1 MRFSVH
7 LPTDRVSLGDDFV
20 SGEGVATVAR
30 NAEDAGFDACYVTD
44 HPFPSDRWLADGGHH
59 ALDPWVALSFAAAA
73 TTRLRVQT
81 HIAVLPYRNPFI
93 TASAVASLDV
103 LSGGRLIVG
112 VAAGYLRGE
121 FRALGAD
128 FEGRNERSDE
138 ALVAIKRALTE
149 EGVVAE
155 GPGWKARGNT
165 LLPHP
170 IQRPHPPFWVG
181 GNSRRAIRRAVDLGD
196 GWVPFPTPG
205 IRPSAVRT
213 ASMESL
219 EDLAERIG
227 YLRDYAKEVGR
238 TAPLDICFMPF
249 GFSMHDMRDMDATRF
264 GAVVEELAEMGVTW
278 LTVGLPGRGRDEYCE
293 SIRRFGEEVLAKLA

>member
-1 MRFSVH
+1 MRFSIH
-7 LPTDRVSLGDDFV
+7 LPTDRVDLGEEFV
-20 SGEGVATVAR
+20 SGSGVAEVAR
-30 NAEDAGFDACYVTD
+30 CAEDSGFDACYVTD

-73 TTRLRVQT
+73 TTRLYVQT
-81 HIAVLPYRNPFI
+81 HIAVLPYRNPFL

-155 GPGWKARGNT
+155 GPGWEARGNT

-205 IRPSAVRT
+205 IQPSAVRT
-213 ASMESL
+213 AAMENL
-219 EDLAERIG
+219 EDLTERIA
-227 YLRDYAKEVGR
+227 YLRDYAKQVGR
-238 TAPLDICFMPF
+238 SEPLDICFMPF
-249 GFSMHDMRDMDATRF
+249 GFSMHDLKEVDAERF
-264 GAVVEELAEMGVTW
+264 APVVEKLAAMGVTW
-278 LTVGLPGRGRDEYCE
+278 LTVGLPGRSRAEYCE
-293 SIRRFGEEVLAKLA
+293 SIRRFGEQVLAKLP

>member
-1 MRFSVH
+1 MRFSIH
-7 LPTDRVSLGDDFV
+7 LPTDRVDLGEEFV
-20 SGEGVATVAR
+20 SGSGVAEVAR
-30 NAEDAGFDACYVTD
+30 CAEDSGFDACYVTD

-73 TTRLRVQT
+73 TTRLYVQT
-81 HIAVLPYRNPFI
+81 HIAVLPYRNPFL

-128 FEGRNERSDE
+128 FEGRNDRSDE

-155 GPGWKARGNT
+155 GPGWEARGNT

-205 IRPSAVRT
+205 IQPSAVRT
-213 ASMESL
+213 AAMENL
-219 EDLAERIG
+219 EDLTERIA
-227 YLRDYAKEVGR
+227 YLRDYAKQVGR
-238 TAPLDICFMPF
+238 SEPLDICFMPF
-249 GFSMHDMRDMDATRF
+249 GFSMHDLKEVDAERF
-264 GAVVEELAEMGVTW
+264 APVVEKLAAMGVTW
-278 LTVGLPGRGRDEYCE
+278 LTVGLPGRSRAEYCE
-293 SIRRFGEEVLAKLA
+293 SIRRFGEQVLAKLP

>member
-1 MRFSVH
+1 VRFSVH
-7 LPTDRVSLGDDFV
+7 LPTDRVQLGNEFV
-20 SGEGVATVAR
+20 SGPGVAEVAR
-30 NAEDAGFDACYVTD
+30 CAESAGFDACYVTD
-44 HPFPSDRWLADGGHH
+44 HPFPSGRWLAAGGHH

-73 TTRLRVQT
+73 TTRIFVQT
-81 HIAVLPYRNPFI
+81 HIAVLPYRNPFL

-128 FEGRNERSDE
+128 FEERNERSDE

-170 IQRPHPPFWVG
+170 VQRPHPPFWVG
-181 GNSRRAIRRAVDLGD
+181 GNSRRAIRRAVDLGE

-227 YLRDYAKEVGR
+227 YLRDYAKQVGR
-238 TAPLDICFMPF
+238 TTPLDICFMPF
-249 GFSMHDMRDMDATRF
+249 GFSMHDKQGVDTARF
-264 GAVVEELAEMGVTW
+264 AAVVAELAAMGVTW
-278 LTVGLPGRGRDEYCE
+278 LTVGMPGRNRDAYCE
-293 SIRRFGEEVLAKLA
+293 SIRRFGDDVLAKLD

>member
-1 MRFSVH
+1 MRFSIH

-30 NAEDAGFDACYVTD
+30 SAEDAGFDACYVTD

-128 FEGRNERSDE
+128 FEERNERSDE

-170 IQRPHPPFWVG
+170 VQKPHPPFWVG
-181 GNSRRAIRRAVDLGD
+181 GNSRRAIRRAVDLVDRYGQRAGEHLAD
-196 GWVPFPTPG
+196 EPPAVRNLVGRWTASPGAVDALRHVSRIDRAALDRAIDILATRPEDVRFVIETPG
-205 IRPSAVRT
+205 YHPP
-213 ASMESL
+213 E
-219 EDLAERIG
+219 
-227 YLRDYAKEVGR
+227 
-238 TAPLDICFMPF
+238 
-249 GFSMHDMRDMDATRF
+249 RF
-264 GAVVEELAEMGVTW
+264 GGYFD
-278 LTVGLPGRGRDEYCE
+278 PGTPQPNEKE
-293 SIRRFGEEVLAKLA
+293 

>member
-1 MRFSVH
+1 VRFSVH
-7 LPTDRVSLGDDFV
+7 LPTDRVQLGNEFV
-20 SGEGVATVAR
+20 SGPGVAEVAR
-30 NAEDAGFDACYVTD
+30 CAESAGFDACYVTD

-73 TTRLRVQT
+73 TTRIFVQT
-81 HIAVLPYRNPFI
+81 HIAVLPYRNPFL

-128 FEGRNERSDE
+128 FEERNERSDE

-170 IQRPHPPFWVG
+170 VQRPHPPFWVG
-181 GNSRRAIRRAVDLGD
+181 GNSRRAIRRAVDLGE

-227 YLRDYAKEVGR
+227 YLRDYAKQVGR
-238 TAPLDICFMPF
+238 TTPLDICFMPF
-249 GFSMHDMRDMDATRF
+249 GFSMHDKQGVDTARF
-264 GAVVEELAEMGVTW
+264 AAVVAELAAMGVTW
-278 LTVGLPGRGRDEYCE
+278 LTVGMPGRNRDAYCE
-293 SIRRFGEEVLAKLA
+293 SIRRFGDDVLAKLD